1 MGIERYRKRDIR
13 LAGGPNL
20 AWEQLAMMSLSD
32 LGHDELAAVHEE
44 QTKAYGALL
53 AKGLKL
59 DLTRGKPSPAQLDL
73 SNELLT
79 LPGEGIYRDS
89 TGTDCRNYGG
99 TKGLPA
105 IRTIFAP
112 LLNVPVDQLVAGDNS
127 SLSIMHDTLV
137 YALLKGTVDSVE
149 PWSKS
154 PIKFLC
160 PVPGYDRHF
169 ALCEQYG
176 IEMISVPLS
185 QDGPDLDQVR
195 RLVAEDP
202 SIKGMWIVPMYS
214 NPNGAIYTTEVTRA
228 LLEMPAAG
236 DFRLFWDNAYAV
248 HHLTDVETPALDVL
262 TMAADAG
269 HPNRVFLFASTSKIT
284 FAGAGVSFFASSA
297 SNVDWYLKNLSK
309 RTIGPDKINHLRHA
323 LYLKGADGVTALM
336 RRHREILAPK
346 FEQVTSI
353 LSKRLGDYQG
363 ATWTDPDGGYFVSL
377 DVVDGTA
384 TRVVELAKAAG
395 IAMTGAGAAFPYG
408 RDPRDR
414 NIRIA
419 PSFPSP
425 DEVGAAME
433 GLATCALLAATE
445 KLLTALD
452 SADQDADREGQ
463 HEESRTG

>member
-1 MGIERYRKRDIR
+1 M
-13 LAGGPNL
+13 L
-20 AWEQLAMMSLSD
+20 LSD
-32 LGHDELAAVHEE
+32 VSRDELTALHEE
-44 QTKAYGALL
+44 QVKAYEALL

-79 LPGEGIYRDS
+79 LPGEGNYMDS

-99 TKGLPA
+99 LQGLPA

-112 LLNVPVDQLVAGDNS
+112 LLNVPVDRLVAGDNS

-149 PWSKS
+149 PWSKT
-154 PIKFLC
+154 PIKFIC

-176 IEMISVPLS
+176 IEMIPVPLS
-185 QDGPDLDQVR
+185 QQGPDLDQVR
-195 RLVAEDP
+195 QLVAEDP

-214 NPNGAIYTTEVTRA
+214 NPNGAIYTAEVTRE

-236 DFRLFWDNAYAV
+236 DFRIFWDNAYAV
-248 HHLTDVETPALDVL
+248 HHLTDVEAPALDVL
-262 TMAADAG
+262 TMATEAG
-269 HPNRVFLFASTSKIT
+269 HPNRVLLFASTSKIT
-284 FAGAGVSFFASSA
+284 FAGAGISFFASSA

-323 LYLKGADGVTALM
+323 LYLKGADGVAALM
-336 RRHREILAPK
+336 RGHREILAPK
-346 FEQVTSI
+346 FEQVTNI
-353 LSKRLGDYQG
+353 LSKRLGEYQG
-363 ATWTDPDGGYFVSL
+363 ATWTDPEGGYFVSL
-377 DVVDGTA
+377 DVADGTA
-384 TRVVELAKAAG
+384 TRVVELAKQAG

-425 DEVGAAME
+425 DEVAAAID
-433 GLATCALLAATE
+433 GLATCVLLAATE
-445 KLLTALD
+445 KLLGEKD
-452 SADQDADREGQ
+452 SPHQQGDRQAQ
-463 HEESRTG
+463 HDESRAG

>member
-1 MGIERYRKRDIR
+1 
-13 LAGGPNL
+13 
-20 AWEQLAMMSLSD
+20 MMTLSD
-32 LGHDELAAVHEE
+32 LTHDELAALHEE
-44 QTKAYGALL
+44 QAKAYNALL

-59 DLTRGKPSPAQLDL
+59 DLTRGKPSPPQLDL

-79 LPGEGIYRDS
+79 LPGEGIYMDS

-99 TKGLPA
+99 LLGLPA

-137 YALLKGTVDSVE
+137 YSLLKGTVDSVE
-149 PWSKS
+149 PWSRG

-185 QDGPDLDQVR
+185 SDGPDLDQVQ
-195 RLVAEDP
+195 RLISEDS

-214 NPNGAIYTTEVTRA
+214 NPNGAIYTEEVTRA

-236 DFRLFWDNAYAV
+236 DFRMFWDNAYAV
-248 HHLTDVETPALDVL
+248 HHLTDLENPALDVL
-262 TMAADAG
+262 AMAAQAG
-269 HPNRVFLFASTSKIT
+269 NPNRVFLFASTSKIT
-284 FAGAGVSFFASSA
+284 FAGAGVSFFASSP

-323 LYLKGADGVTALM
+323 LYLKGADGVAELM

-363 ATWTDPDGGYFVSL
+363 ATWTDPEGGYFVSL

-384 TRVVELAKAAG
+384 TRVVELAKEAG

-408 RDPRDR
+408 QDPRDR

-425 DEVGAAME
+425 DEVAAAID
-433 GLATCALLAATE
+433 GLATCVLFAATE
-445 KLLTALD
+445 KLLAEPTNSE
-452 SADQDADREGQ
+452 SAEDR
-463 HEESRTG
+463 

>member
-1 MGIERYRKRDIR
+1 MF
-13 LAGGPNL
+13 
-20 AWEQLAMMSLSD
+20 LSE
-32 LGHDELAAVHEE
+32 LSHDELTALHAE
-44 QTKAYGALL
+44 QTEAYNALL

-79 LPGEGIYRDS
+79 LPGEGHYMDS

-99 TKGLPA
+99 TQGLPA

-127 SLSIMHDTLV
+127 SLSIMHDTLI
-137 YALLKGTVDSVE
+137 YALLKGTVDSAD
-149 PWSKS
+149 PWSKA
-154 PIKFLC
+154 PIKFIC

-176 IEMISVPLS
+176 IEMVPVPLS
-185 QDGPDLDQVR
+185 QAGPDLDQVR
-195 RLVAEDP
+195 QLVADDQ
-202 SIKGMWIVPMYS
+202 SIKGMWIVPVYS
-214 NPNGAIYTTEVTRA
+214 NPTGAIYTAEVTRA

-236 DFRLFWDNAYAV
+236 DFRIFWDNAYAV
-248 HHLTDVETPALDVL
+248 HHLTEVETPPLDVL
-262 TMAADAG
+262 TMAAEAG

-309 RTIGPDKINHLRHA
+309 RSIGPDKVNHLRHA

-346 FEQVTSI
+346 FEQVISI
-353 LSKRLGDYQG
+353 LNKRLGDYQG
-363 ATWTDPDGGYFVSL
+363 TTWTDPDGGYFVSL
-377 DVVDGTA
+377 DVADGTA
-384 TRVVELAKAAG
+384 TRVVELAKGAG
-395 IAMTGAGAAFPYG
+395 IAMTAAGAAFPYG
-408 RDPRDR
+408 QDPRDR

-425 DEVGAAME
+425 DEVAAAME
-433 GLATCALLAATE
+433 GLATCVLLAATE
-445 KLLTALD
+445 KLLNDGD
-452 SADQDADREGQ
+452 SPQQETDREAQ
-463 HEESRTG
+463 HDKSRAG

>member
-1 MGIERYRKRDIR
+1 VEVIM
-13 LAGGPNL
+13 P
-20 AWEQLAMMSLSD
+20 LSD
-32 LGHDELAAVHEE
+32 LSHDELVAMHEE
-44 QTKAYGALL
+44 QSAEYDALL
-53 AKGLKL
+53 ALGLKL

-79 LPGEGIYRDS
+79 LPGEGNYADS

-99 TKGLPA
+99 TQGLPA
-105 IRTIFAP
+105 IRAIFAP

-127 SLSIMHDTLV
+127 SLSIMHDALV
-137 YALLKGTVDSVE
+137 YALLRGTVDSAE
-149 PWSKS
+149 PWSTQS
-154 PIKFLC
+154 IKFLC

-176 IEMISVPLS
+176 IEMISVPLG
-185 QDGPDLDQVR
+185 QNGPDLDQVR
-195 RLVAEDP
+195 QLVAADP

-214 NPNGAIYTTEVTRA
+214 NPNGAVYTEDVTRA
-228 LLEMPAAG
+228 LLEMPAAA
-236 DFRLFWDNAYAV
+236 DFRMFWDNAYAV
-248 HHLTDVETPALDVL
+248 HHLTDVETPPLDVL
-262 TMAADAG
+262 TMAAEAG

-284 FAGAGVSFFASSA
+284 FAGAGVSFFASSP

-323 LYLKGADGVTALM
+323 LYLKGADGVTQLM

-346 FEQVTSI
+346 FDQVTSI
-353 LSKRLGDYQG
+353 LSKRLGDYRG

-377 DVVDGTA
+377 DVIDGTA
-384 TRVVELAKAAG
+384 ARVVELAKRAG
-395 IAMTGAGAAFPYG
+395 ISMTGAGAAFPYG

-425 DEVGAAME
+425 DEIAAAID
-433 GLATCALLAATE
+433 GLATCVLLAATE
-445 KLLTALD
+445 KLLGESD
-452 SADQDADREGQ
+452 SAELPADGHSQ
-463 HEESRTG
+463 HEQC